1 MDFLLCAI
9 GLVLIIEG
17 IPYFAFPEKMKQMLA
32 KIPCMP
38 TSIMRAFGMVAV
50 ACRTYSDLYF
60 APAAVAGRA
69 LPAVLNTF
77 NQSLKRCIKPS
88 GFFMNPVAKGC
99 CGCFFPA
106 PGQGVY

>member
-32 KIPCMP
+32 KVPCMP

-50 ACRTYSDLYF
+50 G
-60 APAAVAGRA
+60 AGLILIYISRR
-69 LPAVLNTF
+69 LL
-77 NQSLKRCIKPS
+77 
-88 GFFMNPVAKGC
+88 
-99 CGCFFPA
+99 
-106 PGQGVY
+106 